1 MMRKRPANLPAR
13 PQPRIIV
20 GFDSEWVA
28 DGQLNK
34 MLSYQMVVLNADTG
48 KMSESYFPLDGRTS
62 RRPKDL
68 GWLLAHALRRAITD
82 RVITTYPDKLILAAH
97 FARAD
102 LTALADFNEIK
113 SRLTALRKTY
123 STTAIPLPVKIATQ
137 RGEKKINVSVVDT
150 MLLAPAKTRLE
161 KLGADLGV
169 PKVELPVGYTKDRM
183 DLFQADRPDEFR
195 AYALTDALVAARWA
209 ARVLGVLG
217 GLGITKP
224 VATLAAAAVELAA
237 REIAKHVD
245 LNGYLG
251 KDKSRRGKPRV
262 KPNLVELWPFAA
274 QTYHGGLNSVFSFGL
289 SPEDRELTDV
299 DIASAYTTSLAM
311 AQIPDWPTARKTTNL
326 DELAVVDEA
335 MTFAYARF
343 KFPTGTLRPCLPVRA
358 SKQRG
363 LIYPLAGETWCC
375 GPELVGAL
383 GLGAEIEVLGGW
395 RVDWKAGGAR
405 PLEGFTQ
412 TINRL
417 RTEAN
422 AAGDTVR
429 EKTLKEI
436 GNSGYGKFAQAVA
449 SMRVIKDDIV
459 YRKTFDTK
467 WGGETDDLGP
477 SRITQPMIAA
487 FVTSVVR
494 AVLSEA
500 VSRLPRVTWLGT
512 VTTDGMLF
520 AGARSDLDESRPLAT
535 AFRAARARITPD
547 NPAMWEIKHVIRR
560 ALVTKTRGTY
570 TIASLDWHGTP
581 VIARAGFRLSANH
594 GDGLSPIH
602 ECAKWI
608 EMFRARDYDTKVEQH
623 TLVSLRQ
630 QHVNGRALQEVIRQT
645 RWNADLDLK
654 NKPVNIRDEDGLFAA
669 DTVPWANIDAF
680 EDARDDLDAFRKTQS
695 RVIKTARDYLDML
708 ASAAGQSSRRAVNA
722 RASGKLP
729 PLARAVAL
737 ATMHGV
743 CGVSRIAGA
752 AGRRANAGPTYAD
765 LASALGRLTG
775 IRITKTDIKHA
786 KHRGVG
792 PEKLAGSVAY
802 LMAEDINF
810 AVNLLT
816 SDLSAVDCLSEL
828 CGGESAKLQLTDAWR
843 LACNA
848 LGEEEA
854 EPEAIGA
861 ALSDP
866 SVSAS
871 AIRFISSAFPDD
883 AEALA
888 YSEKDTPEAKN
899 EPPKANENKWR
910 FLAFDPENPITELHG
925 SIIKTPG
932 QDLRHPGLISTTYQE
947 GGGAKPP
954 PKKELV
960 PQAPINAKGQL
971 RNQFSASVS
980 FCPVPAAPE
989 VGAPPVVEIADQF
1002 PKTEAPVSAACAD
1015 LGLSPAGEREG
1026 EQFMATLVDLAGPAF
1041 RSPGSKRIV
1050 AGSFGLSVAQL
1061 RAEIAEAIAPRI
1073 KAAGASKSAARKQ
1086 ALEIAFDK
1094 PGPIVAALLTR
1105 RSSASVLAALMSAA
1119 RAGGVVQ

>member
-20 GFDSEWVA
+20 GFDSEWVV
-28 DGQLNK
+28 DGPLNK
-34 MLSYQMVVLNADTG
+34 MLSYQMVVLNTDTG
-48 KMSESYFPLDGRTS
+48 KVSENYFPLDGRTS

-123 STTAIPLPVKIATQ
+123 STTAIPLVVNVATQ
-137 RGEKKINVSVVDT
+137 RGEKKINVSVADT

-161 KLGADLGV
+161 KLGADLGIR
-169 PKVELPVGYTKDRM
+169 KVELPVGYTKDRM
-183 DLFQADRPDEFR
+183 DLFQADRPEEFR
-195 AYALTDALVAARWA
+195 VYAMTDALIAARWA
-209 ARVLGVLG
+209 ARVLSVLG

-237 REIAKHVD
+237 REIAKHID
-245 LNGYLG
+245 LNEYLG

-274 QTYHGGLNSVFSFGL
+274 QCYHGGFNSVFSFGL
-289 SPEDRELTDV
+289 SPEGREVTDV

-326 DELAVVDEA
+326 DELAVVDQA

-343 KFPTGTLRPCLPVRA
+343 KFPAVTLRPCLPVRA

-375 GPELVGAL
+375 GPELVVAL

-395 RVDWKAGGAR
+395 RVNWTADDVR
-405 PLEGFTQ
+405 PLEGYTRM
-412 TINRL
+412 INQL
-417 RTEAN
+417 RADAK
-422 AAGDTVR
+422 AARDTVK

-500 VSRLPRVTWLGT
+500 VSRLPRLMWLGT

-520 AGARSDLDESRPLAT
+520 AGARSDLDESGPVAT
-535 AFRAARARITPD
+535 AFKNARARITPD
-547 NPAMWEIKHVIRR
+547 NPAMWEIKHVIPR

-570 TIASLDWHGTP
+570 TIAPPDWSGTP
-581 VIARAGFRLSANH
+581 VIARAGFRLSAGQ
-594 GDGLSPIH
+594 GDGLNPIH

-608 EMFRARDYDTKVEQH
+608 EMFRTRDYDTKVEQH

-645 RWNADLDLK
+645 RWNADIDLK
-654 NKPVNIRDEDGLFAA
+654 NKPVNVRDEEELFAA
-669 DTVPWANIDAF
+669 DTFPWGTIDEF
-680 EDARDDLDAFRKTQS
+680 EYARDHLDAFRKTQS

-708 ASAAGQSSRRAVNA
+708 AWAAGQASRRAVNA
-722 RASGKLP
+722 RASSKLP

-737 ATMHGV
+737 AAMYGV
-743 CGVSRIAGA
+743 CGVSRIKGA
-752 AGRRANAGPTYAD
+752 AGRGANVAPTYAD
-765 LASALGRLTG
+765 FASALSRLTG
-775 IRITKTDIKHA
+775 ITITKTDIKHV

-792 PEKLAGSVAY
+792 PEKLAGSVSY
-802 LMAEDINF
+802 LTADDISF

-816 SDLSAVDCLSEL
+816 RDLSAVDCLSEL
-828 CGGESAKLQLTDAWR
+828 CGGESAGLQLAEAWR
-843 LACNA
+843 RACDA
-848 LGEEEA
+848 LGEEDPKR
-854 EPEAIGA
+854 EPIST

-888 YSEKDTPEAKN
+888 DREKDTLEAEN
-899 EPPKANENKWR
+899 GPPKANENKWR
-910 FLAFDPENPITELHG
+910 FLAFDPENTITDLHG

-932 QDLRHPGLISTTYQE
+932 QDLRHPGLISTAYQVD
-947 GGGAKPP
+947 GGAKPP
-954 PKKELV
+954 PPKELV

-971 RNQFSASVS
+971 RNQFSTSVS
-980 FCPVPAAPE
+980 FCPVPAALE
-989 VGAPPVVEIADQF
+989 TEAPPVVEIADQF
-1002 PKTEAPVSAACAD
+1002 PKPEVPVSAACAEF
-1015 LGLSPAGEREG
+1015 GLSP
-1026 EQFMATLVDLAGPAF
+1026 VDLAGPAF
-1041 RSPGSKRIV
+1041 RSPSSKRVV
-1050 AGSFGLSVAQL
+1050 AESFGVSVADL
-1061 RAEIAEAIAPRI
+1061 RVEIAEVIAPRI
-1073 KAAGASKSAARKQ
+1073 KASGASKSASRKQ

-1094 PGPIVAALLTR
+1094 PGLVVAALLTR
-1105 RSSASVLAALMSAA
+1105 RSSVSVLAAFMAAA
-1119 RAGGVVQ
+1119 REAGVVQ